1 MEFSRPSSPDKRLK
15 LGSRSGT
22 ATPGRFD
29 PPSTSGSKTPKR
41 PQPTGHVSYA
51 SASRVRAVL
60 PPDTVRKAP
69 NLSSFLALERQNRT
83 PSFNAMALD
92 LASDLGDNTNNPN
105 FGNLNTIPASFTT
118 QFELAAR
125 ARDEGRMERME
136 RMERKSSDAESESNR
151 MSRIMLARMTTLE
164 EGFRD
169 VLKEVKGLRVG
180 DSSAAGSQRT
190 QTPPNERN
198 DLFKKRGK
206 AKKKSKKGSG
216 EDKLGSSL

>member
-15 LGSRSGT
+15 LGSRSGA

-60 PPDTVRKAP
+60 PPDTARKAP

-125 ARDEGRMERME
+125 ARDEARMERL
-136 RMERKSSDAESESNR
+136 ERKGSDAESDSNR

-198 DLFKKRGK
+198 DIAKKRGK
-206 AKKKSKKGSG
+206 AKKKSKMGSG